1 MGIDLEGIISA
12 VGYPGLIIIIFA
24 ETGLL
29 IGFFLP
35 GDSLLITTGVLI
47 QRGQFQLAGENGL
60 WFMIPLLIIAA
71 IAGDAVGYQIGRR
84 AGPRL
89 FTREDSRWLN
99 RRHLERARAFYEK
112 HGGKTIFLAR
122 FLAFIR
128 TFAPTV
134 AGAAEMPYRKF
145 AVYNVAGGVTWIVSM
160 LLLGYGLGEAVPNVD
175 AIIFGLLVVV
185 IAITTAPALW
195 HLWRERQKGRRA
207 AVAEGER

>member
-12 VGYPGLIIIIFA
+12 VGYPGLILIIFA

-47 QRGQFQLAGENGL
+47 QRGQFQIAGENGL

-71 IAGDAVGYQIGRR
+71 IVGDAVGYQIGKR

-99 RRHLERARAFYEK
+99 KKHLERAKAFYEK
-112 HGGKTIFLAR
+112 HGGKTIVIAR
-122 FLAFIR
+122 FLAFAR

-145 AVYNVAGGVTWIVSM
+145 ALYNVTGGVAWIVSM
-160 LLLGYGLGEAVPNVD
+160 LLLGYGVGEALPNVE
-175 AIIFGLLVVV
+175 AVIFGLVAVV
-185 IAITTAPALW
+185 ILLTTAPAIW
-195 HLWRERQKGRRA
+195 HFWRERQRSRRGA
-207 AVAEGER
+207 AAEPEA

>member
-1 MGIDLEGIISA
+1 VGIDLEGIISA
-12 VGYPGLIIIIFA
+12 VGYPGLILIIFA

-47 QRGQFQLAGENGL
+47 QRGQFQIAGENRL

-71 IAGDAVGYQIGRR
+71 IVGDAVGYQIGKR

-99 RRHLERARAFYEK
+99 KKHLERAKAFYEK
-112 HGGKTIFLAR
+112 HGGKTIVIAR
-122 FLAFIR
+122 FLAFAR

-145 AVYNVAGGVTWIVSM
+145 ALYNVTGGVAWIVSM
-160 LLLGYGLGEAVPNVD
+160 LLLGYGVGEALPNVE
-175 AIIFGLLVVV
+175 AVIFGLVAVV
-185 IAITTAPALW
+185 ILLTTAPAIW
-195 HLWRERQKGRRA
+195 HFWRERQRSRRGA
-207 AVAEGER
+207 AAEPEA